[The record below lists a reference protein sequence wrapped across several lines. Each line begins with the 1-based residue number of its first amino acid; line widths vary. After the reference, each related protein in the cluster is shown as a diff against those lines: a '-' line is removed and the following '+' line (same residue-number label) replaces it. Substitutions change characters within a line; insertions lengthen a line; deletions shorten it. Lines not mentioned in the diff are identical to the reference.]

1 MIKEVRRG
9 EGMTQL
15 IDWPEEMQIQRIHVR
30 RRYRVE
36 ESPLDD
42 FAFILGIIL
51 FTVMLCF
58 GVVILQ
64 ASEMTYIVL
73 LVSTMADL
81 MYLAYRAGKKRGR

>member
-30 RRYRVE
+30 KRYKVE
-36 ESPLDD
+36 ENPLDD
-42 FAFILGIIL
+42 VAFMLGIIL

-64 ASEMTYIVL
+64 ASELTYIVL

-81 MYLAYRAGKKRGR
+81 MYLAFRAGKKRGR

>member
-1 MIKEVRRG
+1 MIKEVNRG
-9 EGMTQL
+9 EGITQL

-42 FAFILGIIL
+42 IAFVLGIVL

-64 ASEMTYIVL
+64 ASELTYIVL